1 MPRWATGTIAV
12 ALLAGLIALAVV
24 KINLNGLGSALV
36 HVDIGWLVCACVLM
50 AAAFLARGE
59 SWFVV
64 IRSAL
69 PADGIR
75 RPVVIRALFIGMAG
89 SSVAPGRLGEAAR
102 VLVVSRHAADRAGSI
117 AVLAGTVLA
126 QTVLNLLALVV
137 LAAVTLGA
145 GAIPGART
153 GGILAALGLPLLL
166 VVVALAASQAMVRAG
181 NRAGGLPRPLAW
193 LARQVVDARNGLR
206 VFREPRDAAH
216 AAATQFVAWAMQWA
230 CCYGVLLALGLSHR
244 AGIAA
249 AAVLLAVNVT
259 AIVPLTPSNVGVFQ
273 AACIAVLAV
282 FGVPTAHGLAY
293 GLVLQ
298 AIEIVVAFALGL
310 PSLVSEGVSVGQLRA
325 FAAGGDR
332 PPEP

>member
-1 MPRWATGTIAV
+1 MVLAALV
-12 ALLAGLIALAVV
+12 ALAIA
-24 KINLNGLGSALV
+24 KIDLNGLGNALANV
-36 HVDIGWLVCACVLM
+36 NFAWLAFACALM
-50 AAAFLARGE
+50 AGAFAARGE

-69 PADGIR
+69 PREGIR

-102 VLVVSRHAADRAGSI
+102 VLVVARHAADRIGSI

-126 QTVLNLLALVV
+126 QSVFNLLALVL

-153 GGILAALGLPLLL
+153 DGILAALGLPLVLL
-166 VVVALAASQAMVRAG
+166 VLALAASQAMVRAG
-181 NRAGGLPRPLAW
+181 ERATGLPRPLAW

-206 VFREPRDAAH
+206 VFREPQAAAH

-230 CCYGVLLALGLSHR
+230 CCYGVLLALGLPHR

-282 FGVPTAHGLAY
+282 FGISSAHGLAY

-298 AIEIVVAFALGL
+298 AIEIGVAFALGL
-310 PSLVSEGVSVGQLRA
+310 PSLVREGLSVGQLREL
-325 FAAGGDR
+325 AASGGPPSDR
-332 PPEP
+332 

>member
-1 MPRWATGTIAV
+1 VPRWATGTIAV
-12 ALLAGLIALAVV
+12 GLLAGLVALALA
-24 KINLNGLGSALV
+24 KINLNGLGSALA
-36 HVDIGWLVCACVLM
+36 HVNAGWLGFACVLM
-50 AAAFLARGE
+50 GGAFLARGE

-64 IRSAL
+64 IRSAM
-69 PADGIR
+69 PSER
-75 RPVVIRALFIGMAG
+75 VPRPVVIRALFIGMVG

-102 VLVVSRHAADRAGSI
+102 VLVVSRHIADRTGAV

-126 QTVLNLLALVV
+126 QAVLNLLALVV
-137 LAAVTLGA
+137 LAAVTLGV

-166 VVVALAASQAMVRAG
+166 VVIALAASQAMVRAG
-181 NRAGGLPRPLAW
+181 ERPGGLPRPLAW
-193 LARQVVDARNGLR
+193 IARQVVDARNGLR

-230 CCYGVLLALGLSHR
+230 CCYAVLLALGLSPH
-244 AGIAA
+244 AGTAA
-249 AAVLLAVNVT
+249 AAVLLAVNLT

-282 FGVPTAHGLAY
+282 FGVASARGLAY

-298 AIEIVVAFALGL
+298 TIEIAVAFALGV
-310 PSLVSEGVSVGQLRA
+310 PSLVREGVSVGQLRA
-325 FAAGGDR
+325 LASDGDR
-332 PPEP
+332 QPER

>member
-1 MPRWATGTIAV
+1 VPRWLTATIAV
-12 ALLAGLIALAVV
+12 ALLAGLIALAIAR
-24 KINLNGLGSALV
+24 INLNGLGTALANVSA
-36 HVDIGWLVCACVLM
+36 GWLVFSCALM

-69 PADGIR
+69 PRERIR
-75 RPVVIRALFIGMAG
+75 RAVVIRALFIGMAG

-102 VLVVSRHAADRAGSI
+102 VLVVSRHAADRAASL

-126 QTVLNLLALVV
+126 QAVLNLLALLL

-145 GAIPGART
+145 GAIHGERT
-153 GGILAALGLPLLL
+153 GGIVAALGLPLLL
-166 VVVALAASQAMVRAG
+166 IVVALAASQVMVRAG
-181 NRAGGLPRPLAW
+181 ERASGLPRPLAW
-193 LARQVVDARNGLR
+193 IARQVVDARNGLR
-206 VFREPRDAAH
+206 VFREPWAAVH
-216 AAATQFVAWAMQWA
+216 ASATQFIAWAMQWA
-230 CCYGVLLALGLSHR
+230 CCYGVLLALHLPHR

-259 AIVPLTPSNVGVFQ
+259 AILPLTPSNVGVFQ

-282 FGVPTAHGLAY
+282 FGTSSARGLAY

-298 AIEIVVAFALGL
+298 AIEISVAFALGV
-310 PSLVSEGVSVGQLRA
+310 PSLVREGLSIGQLRQL
-325 FAAGGDR
+325 AASGADAPDR
-332 PPEP
+332 

>member
-12 ALLAGLIALAVV
+12 GLLAGLVALALA
-24 KINLNGLGSALV
+24 KINLNGLGSALA
-36 HVDIGWLVCACVLM
+36 HVNAGWLGFACVLM
-50 AAAFLARGE
+50 GGAFLARGE

-64 IRSAL
+64 IRSAM
-69 PADGIR
+69 PSER
-75 RPVVIRALFIGMAG
+75 VPRPVVIRALFIGMVG

-102 VLVVSRHAADRAGSI
+102 VLVVSRHIADRTGAV

-126 QTVLNLLALVV
+126 QAVLNLLALVV
-137 LAAVTLGA
+137 LAAVTLGV

-166 VVVALAASQAMVRAG
+166 VVIALAASQAMVRAG
-181 NRAGGLPRPLAW
+181 ERPGGLPRPLAW
-193 LARQVVDARNGLR
+193 IARQVVDARNGLR

-216 AAATQFVAWAMQWA
+216 ATATQFVAWAMQWA
-230 CCYGVLLALGLSHR
+230 CCYAVLLALGLSPH
-244 AGIAA
+244 AGTAA
-249 AAVLLAVNVT
+249 AAVLLAVNLT

-282 FGVPTAHGLAY
+282 FGVASARGLAY

-298 AIEIVVAFALGL
+298 TIEIAVAFALGV
-310 PSLVSEGVSVGQLRA
+310 PSLVREGVSVGQLRA
-325 FAAGGDR
+325 LASDGDR
-332 PPEP
+332 QPER

>member
-1 MPRWATGTIAV
+1 MPRWLTATIAV
-12 ALLAGLIALAVV
+12 ALLAGLVALAVA
-24 KINLNGLGSALV
+24 KIDLNGLGSALGNV
-36 HVDIGWLVCACVLM
+36 NLAWLLFAIALM

-59 SWFVV
+59 SWFIV

-69 PADGIR
+69 PQERIR

-102 VLVVSRHAADRAGSI
+102 VLVVSRHAGDRIGSI

-126 QTVLNLLALVV
+126 QTVLNLLALLL

-153 GGILAALGLPLLL
+153 GGIVAALGLPLLL
-166 VVVALAASQAMVRAG
+166 LVVALAASQAMVRAG
-181 NRAGGLPRPLAW
+181 ERASGLPRPLAW
-193 LARQVVDARNGLR
+193 IARQVVDARNGLR
-206 VFREPRDAAH
+206 VFREPRAAAH

-230 CCYGVLLALGLSHR
+230 CCYCVLLALDLHHHT
-244 AGIAA
+244 GIAA
-249 AAVLLAVNVT
+249 ASVLLAVNVT

-282 FGVPTAHGLAY
+282 FGVSSAHGLAF

-310 PSLVSEGVSVGQLRA
+310 PSLVGEGLSIGQLREL
-325 FAAGGDR
+325 AASGGR
-332 PPEP
+332 SAEH

>member
-1 MPRWATGTIAV
+1 MPRWATPTIAI
-12 ALLAGLIALAVV
+12 ALLAGLVALALA
-24 KINLNGLGSALV
+24 KINLRGLGSALV
-36 HVDIGWLVCACVLM
+36 HVSAGWLAFACVLM
-50 AAAFLARGE
+50 VAAFLVRGE

-69 PADGIR
+69 PGER
-75 RPVVIRALFIGMAG
+75 VPRPVVIRALFIGMAG

-102 VLVVSRHAADRAGSI
+102 VLVVSRHLADPTRSI

-126 QTVLNLLALVV
+126 QTVLNLLALIV

-153 GGILAALGLPLLL
+153 GGILAAIGLPLVL
-166 VVVALAASQAMVRAG
+166 VVLALAASQGLVRAG
-181 NRAGGLPRPLAW
+181 ERPGGLPRPLAW
-193 LARQVVDARNGLR
+193 IARQVVDARNGLR
-206 VFREPRDAAH
+206 VFRQPGAAAH
-216 AAATQFVAWAMQWA
+216 ASATQLVAWAMQWA

-244 AGIAA
+244 AGLAA

-259 AIVPLTPSNVGVFQ
+259 AIVPVTPSNVGVFQ

-282 FGVPTAHGLAY
+282 FGVRSAHGLAY

-298 AIEIVVAFALGL
+298 AIEIGAAFALGL
-310 PSLVSEGVSVGQLRA
+310 PSLLREGVSVGQLRA
-325 FAAGGDR
+325 LTGPREAPPDR
-332 PPEP
+332 